1 LHIAVQCN
9 FILPWPRHARTTDGG
24 AGMVL
29 LAEVVTAEEAAA
41 GEIDEEKLSAMAAA
55 FGQWSRAS
63 ADSPSLIPLRNG
75 KRPTQLVEL
84 A

>member
-1 LHIAVQCN
+1 MHSVERIRRLAQA
-9 FILPWPRHARTTDGG
+9 LTAASTTDGG

-55 FGQWSRAS
+55 FGQWNRAS